1 MADIRLMTLDPGH
14 FHAALVQKETL
25 VGVSPAVHIY
35 APLGFDLYEHLKR
48 IAGFNNRKDNPTHWD
63 LEIHATA
70 DPLARMLREKPGNV
84 VVIAGRNQGKIDR
97 IKTCVEN
104 GLNALVDKP
113 WVITAADFPKLEAT
127 LNTAEAKKL
136 VAYDIA
142 ATGDEN
148 EHVWYD
154 LPGVGKV
161 ADQVAARLGELQPA
175 SKQAFTDNAAAFKA
189 KVDELEKRLGE
200 LGAAHPGTKVVVT
213 EPVAHYLLKS
223 AKLTDATPKA
233 FSDAVENDTDVP
245 AGAVNEYKQL
255 IATKQV
261 KALINNA
268 QTVTPLTQDVVGQA
282 KAAGIGVVDVT
293 ETLPQGVT
301 DYIGWMTGEVDA
313 LAGALK

>member
-1 MADIRLMTLDPGH
+1 MSSRTRSVLAAASALSVLALAACSGGTSDGGGQSGGSDKIGVVASTDVWGSVVSAVGGDKVEVKSIIHDPSADPH
-14 FHAALVQKETL
+14 SYET
-25 VGVSPAVHIY
+25 
-35 APLGFDLYEHLKR
+35 
-48 IAGFNNRKDNPTHWD
+48 
-63 LEIHATA
+63 TA
-70 DPLARMLREKPGNV
+70 DDALAAKDAKLLLSNGGGYDEFFDKLTAQ
-84 VVIAGRNQGKIDR
+84 AGD
-97 IKTCVEN
+97 
-104 GLNALVDKP
+104 
-113 WVITAADFPKLEAT
+113 
-127 LNTAEAKKL
+127 AKKL

-161 ADQVAARLGELQPA
+161 ADQVAAQLGELQPA
-175 SKQAFTDNAAAFKA
+175 AKQQFTDNATAFKA
-189 KVDELEKRLGE
+189 KVDALEKRLGE
-200 LGAAHPGTKVVVT
+200 LGASHPGAKVVVI
-213 EPVAHYLLKS
+213 EPVAHYLLQS

-293 ETLPQGVT
+293 ETLPRGVT

>member
-1 MADIRLMTLDPGH
+1 MSSRRTRSVLAAASALSVFALAACSGGGTSADGGGAQAGGDGKVKVVASTDVWGSVAGAVGGENVEVKSIIHDPSADPH
-14 FHAALVQKETL
+14 SYET
-25 VGVSPAVHIY
+25 
-35 APLGFDLYEHLKR
+35 
-48 IAGFNNRKDNPTHWD
+48 
-63 LEIHATA
+63 TA
-70 DPLARMLREKPGNV
+70 DDALAAKGAQLLLSNGGGYDEFFGKLTEQ
-84 VVIAGRNQGKIDR
+84 AGS
-97 IKTCVEN
+97 
-104 GLNALVDKP
+104 
-113 WVITAADFPKLEAT
+113 
-127 LNTAEAKKL
+127 AKKL

-161 ADQVAARLGELQPA
+161 ADQLAAQLGELKPA
-175 SKQAFTDNAAAFKA
+175 AKQRFADNATAFKA
-189 KVDELEKRLGE
+189 KVDALEKQLEE
-200 LGAAHPGTKVVVT
+200 LGTTHPGTKVVVT
-213 EPVAHYLLKS
+213 EPVAHYLLAS
-223 AKLTDATPKA
+223 AKITDATPKA

-245 AGAVNEYKQL
+245 ADAVSAYKQL

-301 DYIGWMTGEVDA
+301 DYIGWMTGEVAA

>member
-1 MADIRLMTLDPGH
+1 MKSRATKSVLAAASALSVLALAACSGGTSGSDGGAQSGGSGKIKVVASTDVWGSVVSAVGGDKVDVKAIIHDPSADPH
-14 FHAALVQKETL
+14 SYET
-25 VGVSPAVHIY
+25 
-35 APLGFDLYEHLKR
+35 
-48 IAGFNNRKDNPTHWD
+48 
-63 LEIHATA
+63 TA
-70 DPLARMLREKPGNV
+70 DDALAAKGAQLLLSNGGGYDEFFGKLTEQ
-84 VVIAGRNQGKIDR
+84 AGS
-97 IKTCVEN
+97 
-104 GLNALVDKP
+104 
-113 WVITAADFPKLEAT
+113 
-127 LNTAEAKKL
+127 AKKL

-154 LPGVGKV
+154 LPGVDKV
-161 ADQVAARLGELQPA
+161 ADQLATQLGELQPA
-175 SKQAFTDNAAAFKA
+175 SKQLFTDNATAFKA
-189 KVDELEKRLGE
+189 KVDALEKRLEE
-200 LGAAHPGTKVVVT
+200 LGATHPGTKVVVT
-213 EPVAHYLLKS
+213 EPVAHYLLES

>member
-1 MADIRLMTLDPGH
+1 MSSRRTRSVLAAASALSLFALAACSGGTSDGGGQSGGSDKIKVVASTDVWGSVVSAVGGDKVEVKAIIHDPSADPH
-14 FHAALVQKETL
+14 SYET
-25 VGVSPAVHIY
+25 
-35 APLGFDLYEHLKR
+35 
-48 IAGFNNRKDNPTHWD
+48 
-63 LEIHATA
+63 TA
-70 DPLARMLREKPGNV
+70 DDALAAKDAKLLLSNGGGYDEFFDKLTAQ
-84 VVIAGRNQGKIDR
+84 AGD
-97 IKTCVEN
+97 
-104 GLNALVDKP
+104 
-113 WVITAADFPKLEAT
+113 
-127 LNTAEAKKL
+127 AKKL

-154 LPGVGKV
+154 LPGVDKV
-161 ADQVAARLGELQPA
+161 ADQVAAQLGELQPA
-175 SKQAFTDNAAAFKA
+175 SKQAFTDNATAFKA
-189 KVDELEKRLGE
+189 KADALEKRLGE
-200 LGAAHPGTKVVVT
+200 LGASHPGAKVVVT
-213 EPVAHYLLKS
+213 EPVAHYLLQS